1 MSQTGCVGCIA
12 NPMAGKDIRRLVAYG
27 SRIDNQEK
35 VNIVRRI
42 LLGLESA
49 GAAEVLLMPDTFRI
63 AHKALEG
70 IHQPLQLRMHI
81 LDMDVRGDAHD
92 SLRAT
97 QHMCAASAQCLLI
110 LGGDGTHRV
119 VAKASGTIPLVPIS
133 TGTNNVFP
141 QMIEGT
147 VAGLAA
153 GVYARHAP
161 QLEGVVMPTKRLEIW
176 HDDILQ
182 DIALVDVAVSAQQF
196 VGARALWDVS
206 DIQELFLTQGTPS
219 NIGLSSIAGWSHP
232 ITMADAAGLQLTLGN
247 GGRQVRAPIAPGLI
261 VPVGISRERLMQPG
275 ERIPI
280 RHAPAMLALDGER
293 ELLVRQGERW
303 EVTLSWDGPK
313 VLDVDRT
320 LLLAQRQGWLRG
332 TVAGSS

>member
-49 GAAEVLLMPDTFRI
+49 GVAEVLLMPDTFRI

-97 QHMCAASAQCLLI
+97 QQMCDAGAQCLLI

-119 VAKASGTIPLVPIS
+119 VAKASGAIPLVPIS

-141 QMIEGT
+141 QMVEGT

-153 GVYARHAP
+153 GFYVRHAL
-161 QLEGVVMPTKRLEIW
+161 QLDGVIVPTKRLEIW
-176 HDDILQ
+176 HDDTLQ

-219 NIGLSSIAGWSHP
+219 NIGLSAIAGWSHP
-232 ITMADAAGLQLTLGN
+232 IAMADATGLQLILGQN
-247 GGRQVRAPIAPGLI
+247 GRQVRAPIAPGLI
-261 VPVGISRERLMQPG
+261 VPVGISRERIIQPG

-280 RHAPAMLALDGER
+280 RHAPAILALDGER

-303 EVTLSWDGPK
+303 EVALSWDGPK

-320 LLLAQRQGWLRG
+320 LLLAQRQGLHG
-332 TVAGSS
+332 G

>member
-1 MSQTGCVGCIA
+1 MLQTGCVGCIA

-49 GAAEVLLMPDTFRI
+49 GIAEVLLMPDTFQI
-63 AHKALEG
+63 ADKALEG

-81 LDMDVRGDAHD
+81 LDMEVRGDAKD
-92 SLRAT
+92 SLRAA
-97 QHMCAASAQCLLI
+97 QHMCDAGAQCLLI

-141 QMIEGT
+141 QMLEGT

-153 GVYARHAP
+153 GFYASHAP
-161 QLEGVVMPTKRLEIW
+161 QLGRVILPTKRLEIW
-176 HDDILQ
+176 RDGALQ

-206 DIQELFLTQGTPS
+206 GIQELFLTQGTPS

-232 ITMADAAGLQLTLGN
+232 ITMADTAGLHLILGD

-261 VPVGISRERLMQPG
+261 VPVGISHERLIEAG

-293 ELLVRQGERW
+293 ELLVRQGEHW
-303 EVTLSWDGPK
+303 EVALSWDGPK

-320 LLLAQRQGWLRG
+320 LLLAQRQGLHHG
-332 TVAGSS
+332 